1 MGWRYK
7 RSVKLLSGLRMNVGS
22 RGVTS
27 FSVGGCG
34 VTVNLSKRGTKSTYS
49 LPGTG
54 ISYQTQTTRPH
65 TVKPSVLISRP
76 VAQVSGPQTSGRPW
90 KPYAMVGVAALIGYL
105 ALRPSDPI
113 QQAAPSRQRAAAV
126 PPLEVSGS
134 QLSVPLIISPAK
146 AADAVGRQIGSAQK
160 DQAVRR
166 EVTTKTSS
174 NIRSSPSIT
183 APIVKV
189 LSAGTMLQVVGTD
202 GGWDRVLDANGKQMG
217 WVHESVVR

>member
-1 MGWRYK
+1 MSWRYR
-7 RSVKLLSGLRMNVGS
+7 RSVKLLPGLRMNVGS

-27 FSVGGCG
+27 FSLGGRG
-34 VTVNLSKRGTKSTYS
+34 ITINLSKRGTKSTYS

-65 TVKPSVLISRP
+65 TVKPSVVISRP
-76 VAQVSGPQTSGRPW
+76 VAQVSGSQAPARAW
-90 KPYAMVGVAALIGYL
+90 KPYAMIGVAALIGYL

-113 QQAAPSRQRAAAV
+113 QQAAPSRQRAAV
-126 PPLEVSGS
+126 PPPEVSGS

-160 DQAVRR
+160 DQAMRR
-166 EVTTKTSS
+166 EVTTKTGS

-189 LSAGTMLQVVGTD
+189 LIAGTMLQIVGTD
-202 GGWDRVLDANGKQMG
+202 GGWDRVLDANGNQLG
-217 WVHESVVR
+217 WIHESVVR